1 MTRPVPAETEAVN
14 ADSFLD
20 IVASIVSIMI
30 IMVLMTGLKIRH
42 APVDAAE
49 LEQAPAA
56 DEDLSR
62 ELSDEQTLRHE
73 VLALAG
79 EIQNVQ
85 RQTLL
90 RQGERDVLA
99 TTVRTLEIELEGA
112 ERPAAGEGPQ
122 DAALSG
128 KLSDVRSRLAEI
140 EQARKVVETA
150 PAPAVQ
156 VESYPTPLGRTV
168 DGREVHLQLRGGRIA
183 FIPLEELLAR
193 FKSDAER
200 KVHKLADASAFTETI
215 GPEGG
220 FRLRYTLE
228 RHEVTATESNRTG
241 RAGTYIRLKQ
251 WTLIPVEENLGET
264 IDEALAENSQFRQ
277 AVADRRARGATIT
290 CWTYPDSFDVFR
302 RLKKELYRMDFAVA
316 ARPLPQG
323 TPISGSPDGSK
334 STSE

>member
-1 MTRPVPAETEAVN
+1 MTRPAPAETEAVN

-49 LEQAPAA
+49 LEQPSAA

-62 ELSDEQTLRHE
+62 ELSDEQTLRHD

-85 RQTLL
+85 QQTLL

-99 TTVRTLEIELEGA
+99 TTVRTLQIELEGS
-112 ERPAAGEGPQ
+112 EQPSAGEGPQ

-128 KLSDVRSRLAEI
+128 KLSDVRSRLQEI
-140 EQARKVVETA
+140 EQARKAVETA
-150 PAPAVQ
+150 PAPALQ

-168 DGREVHLQLRGGRIA
+168 DGHEIHVQLRGGRIA
-183 FIPLEELLAR
+183 CIPLEDLLTR

-200 KVHKLADASAFTETI
+200 KVHKLADASEFTETI

-228 RHEVTATESNRTG
+228 RHEVTATESNHTGRTG
-241 RAGTYIRLKQ
+241 AYIRLKQ

-277 AVADRRARGATIT
+277 AIVDRRARGATIT

-323 TPISGSPDGSK
+323 TPISGSPEGVK

>member
-1 MTRPVPAETEAVN
+1 MTRAAPAETEAVN

-42 APVDAAE
+42 APVDATE

-79 EIQNVQ
+79 ETQNVQ
-85 RQTLL
+85 QQTLL

-99 TTVRTLEIELEGA
+99 TTVRTLQIELEGT
-112 ERPAAGEGPQ
+112 EQPSAGEGPQ

-128 KLSDVRSRLAEI
+128 RLSDVRSRLEEI
-140 EQARKVVETA
+140 EQVRKTVETA
-150 PAPAVQ
+150 PAPPVQ

-168 DGREVHLQLRGGRIA
+168 DGREVHVQLCGGRIA
-183 FIPLEELLAR
+183 CIPLEALLAR

-200 KVHKLADASAFTETI
+200 KAHKLADAAEFTETI

-228 RHEVTATESNRTG
+228 RHEVTATESRHSGRTG
-241 RAGTYIRLKQ
+241 AYIRLKR

-264 IDEALAENSQFRQ
+264 IDEALAEGSQFRQ
-277 AVADRRARGATIT
+277 AIADRRARGATIT

-323 TPISGSPDGSK
+323 TPISGSPEGSK